1 MTERASS
8 VGEYVELVDQVIF
21 DLEELMASTA
31 YEIDEIDEIDNS
43 PAYLGLLLKEVREL
57 RASMADGSY
66 LFGREDLP
74 FMRLVKRS
82 SEKTLPFIR
91 LFHRINQ
98 THKLGLDIPKD

>member
-1 MTERASS
+1 MSERART
-8 VGEYVELVDQVIF
+8 VEEYVGLVDQVLF

-31 YEIDEIDEIDNS
+31 YEIDEIDNS

-57 RASMADGSY
+57 RESMADGSY

-82 SEKTLPFIR
+82 NEKTLPFIR
-91 LFHRINQ
+91 LFYRINQ
-98 THKLGLDIPKD
+98 THKQGLDVPED

>member
-31 YEIDEIDEIDNS
+31 YEIDEIDNS
-43 PAYLGLLLKEVREL
+43 PAHLGLLLKEVREL

-82 SEKTLPFIR
+82 NEKSLPFIR
-91 LFHRINQ
+91 LFYRINQ
-98 THKLGLDIPKD
+98 THKQGLDITGD

>member
-1 MTERASS
+1 MTERARTAQ
-8 VGEYVELVDQVIF
+8 EYVELVDQVIF

-31 YEIDEIDEIDNS
+31 FDMDEADSS
-43 PAYLGLLLKEVREL
+43 PAFLELMLKEVREL

-66 LFGREDLP
+66 LFGREDLA

-91 LFHRINQ
+91 LFYQINQ
-98 THKLGLDIPKD
+98 THKLGLDAESD

>member
-31 YEIDEIDEIDNS
+31 YEIDEIDNS

>member
-1 MTERASS
+1 MTERARTAQ
-8 VGEYVELVDQVIF
+8 EYVELVDQVIF

-31 YEIDEIDEIDNS
+31 YDLDEVDSS
-43 PAYLGLLLKEVREL
+43 PSYLGLLLKEIREL

-82 SEKTLPFIR
+82 SERTLPFIR
-91 LFHRINQ
+91 LFYRINQ
-98 THKLGLDIPKD
+98 THKLGLDVPED

>member
-1 MTERASS
+1 VTERARTAE
-8 VGEYVELVDQVIF
+8 EYVDLVDQAIF
-21 DLEELMASTA
+21 DLEELIASAA
-31 YEIDEIDEIDNS
+31 YDIDEIGGS
-43 PAYLGLLLKEVREL
+43 PAYADLLLKEVREL

-91 LFHRINQ
+91 LFYRINQ
-98 THKLGLDIPKD
+98 THKLGLDVQSD